1 MKKILKPVFWLFIL
15 ACFLVTC
22 GQDNSNQTAQP
33 SDLIVET
40 RVSPFR
46 ATPGETVVV
55 ESTIRTKKAGQVKIE
70 ARLLIPGQGQKSLKM
85 TEIRSEEEET
95 AARKFR
101 GEIELASDSPE
112 GLYTVTLTAA
122 RGQQK
127 TASKGCFLLGSL
139 VGDFTILS
147 SFPAEGLE
155 KDMHAYFDEF
165 KSLGGNLVIIHSII
179 TADQA
184 YYPSAVC
191 LKPAVAGSPEDRI
204 GLALKLAAEYG
215 LTALLSVSWDMTRNM
230 PYSECLDS
238 TKKIINELWNLYG
251 DEPALAGFY
260 NYQEGSGTYLVWQ
273 MREFCSAVKALD
285 RGLLT
290 ACAPYIDDP
299 LLAGYLAAI
308 DDLDIVIYQGAVMA
322 SYRKDNRRCFPYRR
336 VKDFASLSAGA
347 TMVRGKITLSH
358 VELFGYLEKDFDHSY
373 LASPEDIYRQMLS
386 AASAFG
392 PEGIVFFTYHY
403 NIYDYAKT
411 RPAAKESRTGVE
423 KGLTAFSLIAKKAAR
438 DSSHLGLYIPYNDW
452 WADRWTATVVP
463 ALDAFRSLGL
473 SPDILPFI
481 PRRGEEVLPYYPY
494 HPNEEQLEFLLKNH
508 YVLVLSDIAGMQD
521 PDSQMLKEFVE
532 QGGVAVLFGP
542 AIPYG
547 DKFEREELVGGR
559 EKQAKL
565 HHWVKIEE
573 PLGTRAQKDRIFD
586 LLPAQAASWQ
596 PITATAL
603 ASFEDGGAAILANHF
618 GQGWCYT
625 FPLSLRE
632 AVRDCPDL
640 VRDLIDLVLGEYGV
654 KREFEVRGLSE
665 EFDLAESVNGESRN
679 LAIVNHSDSPRRI
692 SVIPLNLDPQEKYEI
707 KNETTGEILQA
718 GKASTLKSLMVTIPA
733 SDFVLLSIET
743 KQARRQKS
751 D

>member
-1 MKKILKPVFWLFIL
+1 MNKTLKTALGLFVL
-15 ACFLVTC
+15 TCFLATC
-22 GQDNSNQTAQP
+22 GQDNSNQTGQT
-33 SDLIVET
+33 SGLIIET

-46 ATPGETVVV
+46 ATPGETVAV
-55 ESTIRTKKAGQVKIE
+55 ESTIRTEKAGQVKIE
-70 ARLLIPGQGQKSLKM
+70 ARLLIPGQGQESLKM
-85 TEIRSEEEET
+85 TEIRSEET

-101 GEIELASDSPE
+101 GEINLASDSPE
-112 GLYTVTLTAA
+112 GLYTVTVTAA

-127 TASKGCFLLGSL
+127 TVSKGCFLLGSL
-139 VGDFTILS
+139 IGDFTILS

-155 KDMHAYFDEF
+155 KDMRAYLEEF
-165 KSLGGNLVIIHSII
+165 KKLGGNLVIIHSVI
-179 TADQA
+179 TADLA

-191 LKPAVAGSPEDRI
+191 LKPATPGSTDDRI
-204 GLALKLAAEYG
+204 GLSLKLAAEYG
-215 LTALLSVSWDMTRNM
+215 LTSLLSVSWDMTREM

-251 DEPALAGFY
+251 AEPALAGFY

-322 SYRKDNRRCFPYRR
+322 SYRKDNRRCFPFRR

-347 TMVRGKITLSH
+347 TRVRDKITLSH
-358 VELFGYLEKDFDHSY
+358 VELFGYLEKDYDHSY

-386 AASAFG
+386 AACAAG
-392 PEGIVFFTYHY
+392 PEGLVFFTYHF

-411 RPAAKESRTGVE
+411 KPAAKESRTGVE

-438 DSSHLGLYIPYNDW
+438 DSNHLGLYIPYNDW

-481 PRRGEEVLPYYPY
+481 PRQGEEVLPYYPY
-494 HPNEEQLEFLLKNH
+494 HPNEEQLEFLLKNR

-521 PDSQMLKEFVE
+521 PDSQLLKEFVE
-532 QGGVAVLFGP
+532 QGGVVVLFGP

-547 DKFEREELVGGR
+547 DRFEREELVGGQ
-559 EKQAKL
+559 EKPARL
-565 HHWVKIEE
+565 HQWVKIEE

-596 PITATAL
+596 PVTATAL
-603 ASFEDGGAAILANHF
+603 ASFEDGGAAVLANHY
-618 GQGWCYT
+618 GQGWCFT

-632 AVRDCPDL
+632 AARDCPDL
-640 VRDLIDLVLGEYGV
+640 VRDLIDLALDKNGIKRGFDVLGSSQE
-654 KREFEVRGLSE
+654 L
-665 EFDLAESVNGESRN
+665 DLAESASGETRY
-679 LAIVNHSDSPRRI
+679 LAVVNHQDLSRGI
-692 SVIPLNLDPQEKYEI
+692 KVVPLNLEPDKIYEI
-707 KNETTGEILQA
+707 KNETTGEIFQA
-718 GKASTLKSLMVTIPA
+718 GEASILKSLLVTIPA
-733 SDFVLLSIET
+733 SDFVLLSIVP
-743 KQARRQKS
+743 KPARR
-751 D
+751 